1 MMKNRVSRIG
11 YRELGLLL
19 LLVAAG
25 TSWPGA
31 TVPAQV
37 AESSAITIKNF
48 GKVNANYYRG
58 SQPREKDVEQLKRM
72 GIKTIIDL
80 RKDKEPREAEWVKQ
94 SGMQYFNI
102 PLLAGRGATDKEAAY
117 FLSLVNDPANGP
129 VYVHCKGGKHRTGAL
144 TAAYR
149 ITHDGWTA
157 DQAFEEM
164 KRYDFNDGFF
174 GGPSGQKKF
183 VYAFYQHYLANQPAK

>member
-1 MMKNRVSRIG
+1 MVQKSISTSVLRD
-11 YRELGLLL
+11 LGLVILL
-19 LLVAAG
+19 TVLAV
-25 TSWPGA
+25 SWPGT

-37 AESSAITIKNF
+37 SGSSANTLRNF
-48 GKVNANYYRG
+48 GKVNDAYYRG
-58 SQPREKDVEQLKRM
+58 AQPREHEIDQLKRM

-80 RKDKEPREAEWVKQ
+80 RKDKEPREAEWV
-94 SGMQYFNI
+94 SRAGLQYFNI
-102 PLLAGRGATDKEAAY
+102 PMLAGRAATEKQVSY
-117 FLSLVNDPANGP
+117 FLGLVNDPANGP

-149 ITHDGWTA
+149 ITHDKWTA

-174 GGPSGQKKF
+174 GGPSGQKRF
-183 VYAFYQHYLANQPAK
+183 VYAFYQQYLANRPAK

>member
-1 MMKNRVSRIG
+1 MIHDKLSKQRVHN
-11 YRELGLLL
+11 LGLVTL
-19 LLVAAG
+19 LLVCGLATTG
-25 TSWPGA
+25 T

-37 AESSAITIKNF
+37 AGNAVTIKNF
-48 GKVNANYYRG
+48 GRVNDNYYRG
-58 SQPREKDVEQLKRM
+58 SQPREQQMEQLRRM

-80 RKDKEPREAEWVKQ
+80 RKDKVSQAAEWADKAGLRYV
-94 SGMQYFNI
+94 NI
-102 PLLAGRGATDKEAAY
+102 PLLAGRGATEEQAKY
-117 FLSLVNDPANGP
+117 FLSLVNDPANAP
-129 VYVHCKGGKHRTGAL
+129 VYVHCKGGRHRTGAL

-164 KRYDFNDGFF
+164 KRYDFDDGFF

-183 VYAFYQHYLANQPAK
+183 VYSFYQRYLANQPAK